1 MIWHKNKTGMILY
14 RLQLQY
20 HLCFLLVSSTVSPVV
35 FCASSI
41 IQQQNVDAQRF
52 SGWVSRPLHRMD
64 AGFFAFDKAASKF
77 APRGVLM
84 VREQAV
90 FKTTQ
95 LSSFDVA

>member
-1 MIWHKNKTGMILY
+1 MRRAGQSPGSFCMCERSYIFSDMQLLY
-14 RLQLQY
+14 
-20 HLCFLLVSSTVSPVV
+20 FVV
-35 FCASSI
+35 GRH
-41 IQQQNVDAQRF
+41 DHAQRF

-64 AGFFAFDKAASKF
+64 AGFFAFDKAAFKF

-84 VREQAV
+84 AREQAV

>member
-20 HLCFLLVSSTVSPVV
+20 HLCFLLVSSTVSSVV

-52 SGWVSRPLHRMD
+52 SGWVSRPLHHMD
-64 AGFFAFDKAASKF
+64 AGFFAFDKAAFKF
-77 APRGVLM
+77 APR
-84 VREQAV
+84 VRARRFSGRV
-90 FKTTQ
+90 
-95 LSSFDVA
+95 